1 MAVDDS
7 IEIGPQDIV
16 TTHTGDGTHVTH
28 VSAVSFATGS
38 TDELRQQQERQTNV
52 FGAEVTS
59 YARPTPGEG
68 GSIATGNTERTAGG
82 TRKVHRDDVRYDIIM
97 LLVHL
102 PAVHLYDTH
111 LSMFVINCYFLY
123 P

>member
-7 IEIGPQDIV
+7 IEIDPRDIV

-28 VSAVSFATGS
+28 VSTVSFATGS

-59 YARPTPGEG
+59 PSAPPTPGEG
-68 GSIATGNTERTAGG
+68 GSVATGTTERTAGG
-82 TRKVHRDDVRYDIIM
+82 TRKVHRDDVRYVLYISLHPSM
-97 LLVHL
+97 SPHHL
-102 PAVHLYDTH
+102 
-111 LSMFVINCYFLY
+111 
-123 P
+123 